1 MSNELLQHSL
11 FYGAI
16 LSVAMSVTFLILLW
30 INPEMW
36 LDDYPPDIQA
46 RFGEMSEKAKRQKRI
61 AAVPVLAFLFGTVVV
76 AAVRWV
82 QAHSGQ
88 VTFGDIFWSSF
99 LIFNLFNLV
108 DLLVLDWLIFVTIQ
122 PKIAILPGTEGAAG
136 YKNYAFHFFAS
147 LKGVGLSL
155 VVSGLVA
162 GVMWLVAA

>member
-1 MSNELLQHSL
+1 MNSELLQHSL

-16 LSVAMSVTFLILLW
+16 LTVVISITFLILLW

-46 RFGEMSEKAKRQKRI
+46 RFGEMSEKAKRQEKMAGI
-61 AAVPVLAFLFGTVVV
+61 PVLAFFFGIVII
-76 AAVRWV
+76 AAVRWT
-82 QAHSGQ
+82 QTHPGQ
-88 VTFGDIFWSSF
+88 VTFGDIFWSTF

-136 YKNYAFHFFAS
+136 YKDYAFHFYAS
-147 LKGVGLSL
+147 LKGVLLSL
-155 VVSGLVA
+155 VISGLVA
-162 GVMWLVAA
+162 GGTMLFI